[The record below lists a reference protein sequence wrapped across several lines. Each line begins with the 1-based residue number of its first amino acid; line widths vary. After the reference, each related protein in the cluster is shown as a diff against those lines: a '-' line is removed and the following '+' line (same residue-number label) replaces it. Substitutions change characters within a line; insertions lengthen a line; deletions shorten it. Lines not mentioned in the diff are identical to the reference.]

1 MASSVVALAH
11 STAGLI
17 YCLSMFDHTEL
28 REEPKV
34 QSHTEAKESR
44 FAYRLGYHRCH
55 ERRWKT

>member
-28 REEPKV
+28 REEPFFV
-34 QSHTEAKESR
+34 YPAKR
-44 FAYRLGYHRCH
+44 FRELPIEGIELHR
-55 ERRWKT
+55 TDSA